1 MFALTAMLL
10 SFASPSFAQSKV
22 AKVGNTE
29 YATIDEAVAAWTNGT
44 TLTLLD
50 DVTLSDVVTLSS
62 QEHHYL
68 ALGTYTMTA
77 CNGKN
82 AIEIKSYGRSNRS
95 ESGALT
101 ITADAT
107 NPGGINAGSKAC
119 IYYKYD
125 ATLASDQYDRPIIYI
140 NGGKFTGSAYSG
152 ISSQGHSSAQ
162 DKCATFNISGGI
174 FDCGVNLA
182 KTKLITSGGTFNG
195 SLSCTGGSTSTRLIS
210 GGTFKNLGFMTADS
224 NNTKF
229 WIGTSMGNS
238 NVGVHI
244 DDNGYLVVGGPV
256 VTAPG
261 EKFEASSPNH
271 DDAGF
276 GNYLTYSSAA
286 TEGLYYTS
294 VEEALADNNNTSGSV
309 TVYVD
314 ELDMTGISYKGTIV
328 VPAESKITITNAPS
342 TLVVKDEEGNVLEA
356 KANGTYTTVEPKGN
370 DFTGYTR
377 GDAIWGEVWGN
388 ATESFVIKV
397 LDANGNEMGTTSLN
411 NIGGIIDGDVNV
423 TWSLKLDAASNTDEY
438 WTMAWTTAP
447 TIDNMPAK
455 VELWVDGVK
464 VSGGDVVLNAPDSL
478 NKIYAAVTDA
488 SGKILSFHTDVQ
500 EAIKAAAAVTSVAKT
515 AVAGTVELLDNVT
528 VDKWIMFAENL
539 SIGDGSLIILNI
551 NGVTIDGNGKT
562 LTVKS
567 IESAG
572 NGNYLFYDAQ
582 NLTVKDLTINIAD
595 GLVGGIA
602 LQSGTISN
610 VTFNGGKYG
619 VFPGSNGV
627 TIDGC
632 TFNDTKSYAVYYE
645 DARENIV
652 VSNNTFNTADGAYAI
667 TMRSNEQFT
676 DNTITKGRVNL
687 ANSAASTVSG
697 NDFGDERFKVYN
709 GATATISNNEIN
721 NLVFNETNAP
731 AASTFTADNT
741 LSAAAQAALDAVKF
755 AVAKIGDVEYD
766 TLAEAVAAAQA
777 GDEIVL
783 LGDVTED
790 VTLPAGVKFNGNGKT
805 VGNLIAGGEITFT
818 GVTKATSFGVQYTN
832 TTVNIVSGASL
843 QITGSGRMVIGH
855 GCTFNITGTITD
867 AKTAD
872 KATLVPSLKIA
883 AGASITGNGVTF
895 NVTNAYIVAN
905 ANTTSKNSN
914 ANGTLDFNINNSIWE
929 QTGVLA
935 FYVPTSGMDPVV
947 NFDLKNSVLTT
958 TSHLVFAVT
967 KGEIVFDNSNVN
979 VGTSRQ
985 IENRSTMTIKNGSVV
1000 NGAVAT
1006 SSNAINPGTIIV
1018 ENATYS
1024 VTGEFSGA
1032 AEGTGTLVIKEGA
1045 NVSAGSITKANIQID
1060 ATGMAAGDV
1069 VNLTANLSNLEG
1081 SLTVVNNNL
1090 DASIVD
1096 GKIVLAAKPVAKI
1109 GETKYA
1115 TLAEAVAAALPG
1127 DVVEVFAGT
1136 YPVPAMKAGI
1146 TVEGAVNA
1154 DGTPAVLLEGTLKG
1168 TLENLT
1174 LKNLHIKGGNA
1185 QRYAYAN
1192 GNLVFENVTFEAT
1205 SVYALHFDG
1214 INEGTNL
1221 LYKDCTI
1228 IGWAAMG
1235 GSPASCVF
1243 DGCTIKDNGTYG
1255 VIRTYFDTTI
1265 KDCTFDVANAN
1276 TGDVYQDGIH
1286 AVDGAEIVVDD
1297 CTNANGDMKD
1307 LVNVSDASVV
1317 TVDGVEFKN
1326 VAKIGDSYY
1335 ATLAEAVAAAQ
1346 AGETVTL
1353 LADVA
1358 LTETLTVP
1366 AGKEL
1371 TIDLNGKTISQTKEQ
1386 TAGYQ
1391 MILNDGN
1398 LTINDSSE
1406 AKTGKISYTDSG
1418 NGGEY
1423 ISDVIYNRGVLV
1435 INGGTI
1441 ENLSSAT
1448 VASNGY
1454 PHAVD
1459 TYSGIRD
1466 TYVEING
1473 GTIYCA
1479 EYSAIRMFCVSATNK
1494 ADLVINGG
1502 TIKGA
1507 IDMQN
1512 GTKNLALG
1520 TLTIN
1525 DGTFETTK
1533 NANNIR
1539 FANWNGGATEYG
1551 ISAEIKGGSFNG
1563 GITTAYVPAAANWDK
1578 GVITGG
1584 TFAKDMTEYCAEG
1597 FICQANGDGTFSVA
1611 DDPTT
1616 HYIADVDGLKA
1627 FRDDVNAGN
1636 TYEGITVHLTANIDL
1651 AGENWTP
1658 IGNITY
1664 KSQYKP
1670 ADASKVFSGVFNGNG
1685 KVISNLK
1692 VERTVGG
1699 ADTQANVGLFGITGE
1714 GAVIKDLTLTNVNIK
1729 TDGRNVGAIAGFAY
1743 KATLKNIT
1751 VNGNIQ
1757 IEGGNNVAGIAGMT
1771 RYYDMSATDITV
1783 SGDNGSAIVG
1793 NNIVG
1798 GIFAEIAPNGSEQK
1812 FDGLNVENVAVTGA
1826 SGVGGIVGLLTT
1838 GAVENVSVKNVVL
1851 TGRTDYQGNAM
1862 GRIRLGSVAGLMG
1875 SNYATI
1881 ANETVENVTAKN
1893 LDGNAV
1899 ELPVIGANYDAASN
1913 ATEAKIGNKYYAT
1926 FATAYTAAQA
1936 GETVTLLAD
1945 IEATEVILLD
1955 KSVTIN
1961 GNGHKVTSNATRVFR
1976 VTTAYTEVT
1985 LNDVNMVS
1993 TAVRVGTNDVR
2004 GISIDIVDNVKLT
2017 LNNCSVDFT
2026 DASAN
2031 DWAYAVNVTGG
2042 NNHVVTVNGGAYEG
2056 ANVINVNGA
2065 NNNVT
2070 VKNAVITC
2078 TYPNNP
2084 LYYGA
2089 CIWVKQEQGSS
2100 VEATGN
2106 TFNGSNAIAFNL
2118 GTGTV
2123 LTESNNTDNT
2133 EYVVAMIGDAY
2144 YTSIQAA
2151 VEAAENGAT
2160 ITVIKDFAIDE
2171 MVTVVAGKE
2180 LTIDLNG
2187 KTITGT
2193 DNTSKNFSIIDN
2205 RGNLTIKDSSAE
2217 KSGKITLTATIDS
2230 DWGRYS
2236 AVIANN
2242 PGGKLTIDGGT
2253 LEHLGGT
2260 DMAYGIDNLTN
2271 GKGTYAETV
2280 INGGTIKSTYR
2291 GIRQFLNGIEAQNIL
2306 TINGGTVEGANKS
2319 VWMQDPSA
2327 NANTGTLTIAE
2338 GAKLVGDAY
2347 LSVTAGSTEW
2357 PVEVSI
2363 AAAALQGESKVV
2375 TSNVPAGYELAKIN
2389 NTYSVALASDLS
2401 ASINGIGY
2409 ITLAEAITAAQPGDV
2424 IKFLKDINESVTINK
2439 NVTIDG
2445 ADKQYTGT
2453 MTGNAG
2459 LTVTVQNV
2467 NFVNGGFVKSAKS
2480 TTGTYTIKD
2489 CTFDG
2494 AGTYAYPLS
2503 FNGANT
2509 INVENCTVKDY
2520 LYSFLYVRSSTA
2532 NVNVKDVTVEN
2543 CPNYAVYF
2551 ASGVTTAT
2559 FEKLTVK
2566 NSNNGFV
2573 INNTANRA
2581 FTIKDCTMENVSTVI
2596 NHSNGTNTITCTAL
2610 GVNDFGTDEIS
2621 EYAVIKGAT
2630 ITDTT
2635 YYGSVKGMVETAVTG
2650 QTVKL
2655 LSDIELDATGYE
2667 MASCDG
2673 YPSFVHV
2680 EGKAITVD
2688 LNGKTIKAN
2697 VDTDDVSNFVI
2708 GVFSTDNGGE
2718 LTLVDN
2724 STEGTGTVKLEAA
2737 QGKAYSLLC
2746 NYEDGCKMTING
2758 GTYKA
2763 TKVIDC
2769 LVYSGGTTDALV
2781 TVNDGNFTLDNLGQ
2795 DPNPS
2800 NAANGKPWIFN
2811 VYGAGD
2817 HYVLVN
2823 GGTFNADINRQHW
2836 SNEVYV
2842 AKECYTV
2849 ANTDGTY
2856 TVNEGAVAYV
2866 NEGMLTGPYP
2876 VRKDVGYATLGEAF
2890 AAADDGDTVT
2900 LLKDIKYDM
2909 ETVSVNGEY
2918 VDGLVYTGDKSFTV
2932 DFAGHTVTENGEIN
2946 DYLIYLKN
2954 TGEKDN
2960 EITFKNGTITINS
2973 ESTATAWAA
2982 ITVGSGSSTH
2992 KTTLNLDSME
3002 VINGNPNAA
3011 NNQVIRS
3018 RNGAIVN
3025 LNKGTTVTSNG
3036 TSYGVVAETTATVN
3050 INDGAKVVHTNSGTT
3065 GGNLVYTA
3073 VSGNGVINI
3082 YDGAVIESDN
3092 YGIHNMTSGNAVINI
3107 YGGTITAPVAVHAAT
3122 NGGADETATVNIT
3135 GGTINGVMEVANS
3148 ASSIIVSGGVFD
3160 RPVKEEF
3167 CAEGYAPC
3175 DNADGTYGVYYAV
3188 IDEVNFVD
3196 GQFTAHDQSR
3206 NMTVGKLTYE
3216 RNGIPTTWTTFYVPF
3231 EVPVSQLADLGIEV
3245 AYINGVRRSDYNEDG
3260 KFDDG
3265 GFSMELIMIHGGK
3278 GNADG
3283 TDKTLKA
3290 NYPYFIRSKGSEP
3303 TDLYIELY
3311 DALLYAAKNATYD
3324 CSTFTEKFEITGTA
3338 ATTEVNSSD
3347 NADRYLISRGQWSRR
3362 RTAYN
3367 LAPFRFYMTVTSRDD
3382 NGPIKDAPASMSI
3395 VVRGEELPDGTTLIY
3410 DINAETGDNV
3420 IYDLNGRRVLETE
3433 KGNIYII
3440 NGKKVL
3446 VK

>member
-1154 DGTPAVLLEGTLKG
+1154 DGTPV
-1168 TLENLT
+1168 
-1174 LKNLHIKGGNA
+1174 
-1185 QRYAYAN
+1185 Q
-1192 GNLVFENVTFEAT
+1192 
-1205 SVYALHFDG
+1205 SPSPFD
-1214 INEGTNL
+1214 
-1221 LYKDCTI
+1221 
-1228 IGWAAMG
+1228 A
-1235 GSPASCVF
+1235 
-1243 DGCTIKDNGTYG
+1243 
-1255 VIRTYFDTTI
+1255 
-1265 KDCTFDVANAN
+1265 
-1276 TGDVYQDGIH
+1276 H
-1286 AVDGAEIVVDD
+1286 
-1297 CTNANGDMKD
+1297 
-1307 LVNVSDASVV
+1307 
-1317 TVDGVEFKN
+1317 
-1326 VAKIGDSYY
+1326 
-1335 ATLAEAVAAAQ
+1335 
-1346 AGETVTL
+1346 
-1353 LADVA
+1353 
-1358 LTETLTVP
+1358 
-1366 AGKEL
+1366 
-1371 TIDLNGKTISQTKEQ
+1371 
-1386 TAGYQ
+1386 
-1391 MILNDGN
+1391 
-1398 LTINDSSE
+1398 
-1406 AKTGKISYTDSG
+1406 
-1418 NGGEY
+1418 
-1423 ISDVIYNRGVLV
+1423 
-1435 INGGTI
+1435 
-1441 ENLSSAT
+1441 
-1448 VASNGY
+1448 
-1454 PHAVD
+1454 
-1459 TYSGIRD
+1459 
-1466 TYVEING
+1466 
-1473 GTIYCA
+1473 
-1479 EYSAIRMFCVSATNK
+1479 
-1494 ADLVINGG
+1494 
-1502 TIKGA
+1502 
-1507 IDMQN
+1507 
-1512 GTKNLALG
+1512 
-1520 TLTIN
+1520 
-1525 DGTFETTK
+1525 
-1533 NANNIR
+1533 
-1539 FANWNGGATEYG
+1539 
-1551 ISAEIKGGSFNG
+1551 
-1563 GITTAYVPAAANWDK
+1563 
-1578 GVITGG
+1578 
-1584 TFAKDMTEYCAEG
+1584 
-1597 FICQANGDGTFSVA
+1597 
-1611 DDPTT
+1611 
-1616 HYIADVDGLKA
+1616 
-1627 FRDDVNAGN
+1627 
-1636 TYEGITVHLTANIDL
+1636 
-1651 AGENWTP
+1651 
-1658 IGNITY
+1658 
-1664 KSQYKP
+1664 
-1670 ADASKVFSGVFNGNG
+1670 
-1685 KVISNLK
+1685 
-1692 VERTVGG
+1692 
-1699 ADTQANVGLFGITGE
+1699 
-1714 GAVIKDLTLTNVNIK
+1714 
-1729 TDGRNVGAIAGFAY
+1729 
-1743 KATLKNIT
+1743 
-1751 VNGNIQ
+1751 
-1757 IEGGNNVAGIAGMT
+1757 
-1771 RYYDMSATDITV
+1771 
-1783 SGDNGSAIVG
+1783 
-1793 NNIVG
+1793 
-1798 GIFAEIAPNGSEQK
+1798 
-1812 FDGLNVENVAVTGA
+1812 
-1826 SGVGGIVGLLTT
+1826 
-1838 GAVENVSVKNVVL
+1838 
-1851 TGRTDYQGNAM
+1851 
-1862 GRIRLGSVAGLMG
+1862 
-1875 SNYATI
+1875 
-1881 ANETVENVTAKN
+1881 
-1893 LDGNAV
+1893 
-1899 ELPVIGANYDAASN
+1899 
-1913 ATEAKIGNKYYAT
+1913 
-1926 FATAYTAAQA
+1926 
-1936 GETVTLLAD
+1936 
-1945 IEATEVILLD
+1945 
-1955 KSVTIN
+1955 
-1961 GNGHKVTSNATRVFR
+1961 
-1976 VTTAYTEVT
+1976 
-1985 LNDVNMVS
+1985 
-1993 TAVRVGTNDVR
+1993 
-2004 GISIDIVDNVKLT
+2004 
-2017 LNNCSVDFT
+2017 
-2026 DASAN
+2026 
-2031 DWAYAVNVTGG
+2031 
-2042 NNHVVTVNGGAYEG
+2042 
-2056 ANVINVNGA
+2056 
-2065 NNNVT
+2065 
-2070 VKNAVITC
+2070 
-2078 TYPNNP
+2078 
-2084 LYYGA
+2084 
-2089 CIWVKQEQGSS
+2089 
-2100 VEATGN
+2100 
-2106 TFNGSNAIAFNL
+2106 
-2118 GTGTV
+2118 
-2123 LTESNNTDNT
+2123 
-2133 EYVVAMIGDAY
+2133 
-2144 YTSIQAA
+2144 
-2151 VEAAENGAT
+2151 
-2160 ITVIKDFAIDE
+2160 
-2171 MVTVVAGKE
+2171 
-2180 LTIDLNG
+2180 
-2187 KTITGT
+2187 
-2193 DNTSKNFSIIDN
+2193 
-2205 RGNLTIKDSSAE
+2205 
-2217 KSGKITLTATIDS
+2217 
-2230 DWGRYS
+2230 
-2236 AVIANN
+2236 
-2242 PGGKLTIDGGT
+2242 
-2253 LEHLGGT
+2253 
-2260 DMAYGIDNLTN
+2260 
-2271 GKGTYAETV
+2271 
-2280 INGGTIKSTYR
+2280 
-2291 GIRQFLNGIEAQNIL
+2291 
-2306 TINGGTVEGANKS
+2306 
-2319 VWMQDPSA
+2319 
-2327 NANTGTLTIAE
+2327 
-2338 GAKLVGDAY
+2338 
-2347 LSVTAGSTEW
+2347 
-2357 PVEVSI
+2357 
-2363 AAAALQGESKVV
+2363 
-2375 TSNVPAGYELAKIN
+2375 
-2389 NTYSVALASDLS
+2389 
-2401 ASINGIGY
+2401 
-2409 ITLAEAITAAQPGDV
+2409 
-2424 IKFLKDINESVTINK
+2424 
-2439 NVTIDG
+2439 
-2445 ADKQYTGT
+2445 
-2453 MTGNAG
+2453 
-2459 LTVTVQNV
+2459 
-2467 NFVNGGFVKSAKS
+2467 
-2480 TTGTYTIKD
+2480 
-2489 CTFDG
+2489 
-2494 AGTYAYPLS
+2494 
-2503 FNGANT
+2503 
-2509 INVENCTVKDY
+2509 
-2520 LYSFLYVRSSTA
+2520 
-2532 NVNVKDVTVEN
+2532 
-2543 CPNYAVYF
+2543 
-2551 ASGVTTAT
+2551 
-2559 FEKLTVK
+2559 
-2566 NSNNGFV
+2566 
-2573 INNTANRA
+2573 
-2581 FTIKDCTMENVSTVI
+2581 
-2596 NHSNGTNTITCTAL
+2596 
-2610 GVNDFGTDEIS
+2610 
-2621 EYAVIKGAT
+2621 
-2630 ITDTT
+2630 
-2635 YYGSVKGMVETAVTG
+2635 
-2650 QTVKL
+2650 
-2655 LSDIELDATGYE
+2655 
-2667 MASCDG
+2667 
-2673 YPSFVHV
+2673 
-2680 EGKAITVD
+2680 
-2688 LNGKTIKAN
+2688 
-2697 VDTDDVSNFVI
+2697 
-2708 GVFSTDNGGE
+2708 
-2718 LTLVDN
+2718 
-2724 STEGTGTVKLEAA
+2724 
-2737 QGKAYSLLC
+2737 
-2746 NYEDGCKMTING
+2746 
-2758 GTYKA
+2758 
-2763 TKVIDC
+2763 
-2769 LVYSGGTTDALV
+2769 
-2781 TVNDGNFTLDNLGQ
+2781 
-2795 DPNPS
+2795 
-2800 NAANGKPWIFN
+2800 
-2811 VYGAGD
+2811 
-2817 HYVLVN
+2817 
-2823 GGTFNADINRQHW
+2823 
-2836 SNEVYV
+2836 
-2842 AKECYTV
+2842 
-2849 ANTDGTY
+2849 
-2856 TVNEGAVAYV
+2856 
-2866 NEGMLTGPYP
+2866 
-2876 VRKDVGYATLGEAF
+2876 
-2890 AAADDGDTVT
+2890 
-2900 LLKDIKYDM
+2900 
-2909 ETVSVNGEY
+2909 
-2918 VDGLVYTGDKSFTV
+2918 
-2932 DFAGHTVTENGEIN
+2932 
-2946 DYLIYLKN
+2946 
-2954 TGEKDN
+2954 
-2960 EITFKNGTITINS
+2960 
-2973 ESTATAWAA
+2973 
-2982 ITVGSGSSTH
+2982 
-2992 KTTLNLDSME
+2992 TTL
-3002 VINGNPNAA
+3002 
-3011 NNQVIRS
+3011 
-3018 RNGAIVN
+3018 
-3025 LNKGTTVTSNG
+3025 
-3036 TSYGVVAETTATVN
+3036 SY
-3050 INDGAKVVHTNSGTT
+3050 H
-3065 GGNLVYTA
+3065 
-3073 VSGNGVINI
+3073 
-3082 YDGAVIESDN
+3082 
-3092 YGIHNMTSGNAVINI
+3092 
-3107 YGGTITAPVAVHAAT
+3107 
-3122 NGGADETATVNIT
+3122 
-3135 GGTINGVMEVANS
+3135 
-3148 ASSIIVSGGVFD
+3148 SIL
-3160 RPVKEEF
+3160 R
-3167 CAEGYAPC
+3167 
-3175 DNADGTYGVYYAV
+3175 
-3188 IDEVNFVD
+3188 
-3196 GQFTAHDQSR
+3196 
-3206 NMTVGKLTYE
+3206 
-3216 RNGIPTTWTTFYVPF
+3216 
-3231 EVPVSQLADLGIEV
+3231 
-3245 AYINGVRRSDYNEDG
+3245 
-3260 KFDDG
+3260 
-3265 GFSMELIMIHGGK
+3265 
-3278 GNADG
+3278 
-3283 TDKTLKA
+3283 
-3290 NYPYFIRSKGSEP
+3290 
-3303 TDLYIELY
+3303 
-3311 DALLYAAKNATYD
+3311 
-3324 CSTFTEKFEITGTA
+3324 
-3338 ATTEVNSSD
+3338 
-3347 NADRYLISRGQWSRR
+3347 
-3362 RTAYN
+3362 
-3367 LAPFRFYMTVTSRDD
+3367 
-3382 NGPIKDAPASMSI
+3382 
-3395 VVRGEELPDGTTLIY
+3395 
-3410 DINAETGDNV
+3410 
-3420 IYDLNGRRVLETE
+3420 
-3433 KGNIYII
+3433 
-3440 NGKKVL
+3440 
-3446 VK
+3446 